1 MATIYYIEDDQSI
14 GYIIEKTIEH
24 AGLKGFGFQTIES
37 FFTQFKKQKP
47 DMILLDVMLPDGSGL
62 DVLKKVRET
71 DQQLPIMMI
80 SALQSEMDKVIAL
93 DLGADDYLTKPF
105 GVLELTSRIQARIRK
120 INLDQKI
127 NEGNVIIDDEKHL
140 CLINNQEVYL
150 TNKEY
155 DILKMLLKN
164 KKNVLTKEAIFNYVW
179 ETNYMGETRTLDMH
193 IKALRQKLVK
203 HHASLSI
210 ITVRGIGYQIE

>member
-71 DQQLPIMMI
+71 NQQLPIMMI